1 MMHALGFFHE
11 QNRSD
16 RDDFVYINW
25 NNVRSGKEQVKA
37 KTKKKTTYFKN
48 QLMNETLFVVFILLR
63 ILIIRTQEPKLIS
76 INKAA

>member
-25 NNVRSGKEQVKA
+25 QNVRPGKE
-37 KTKKKTTYFKN
+37 KT
-48 QLMNETLFVVFILLR
+48 ILAEL
-63 ILIIRTQEPKLIS
+63 
-76 INKAA
+76 AAIGH